1 MFRRI
6 ELRNASQGLQ
16 APHEAAS
23 ISFEFEGRM
32 LHAQSGQML
41 ATALLQAGERVF
53 RETPVSGEPR
63 GPLCLMGVCF
73 ECLVEIDGRPNQQA
87 CMLTVQPGM
96 KVRRQRGARS

>member
-6 ELRNASQGLQ
+6 ELRNESQGLQ

-32 LHAQSGQML
+32 LQAQPGQML

-53 RETPVSGEPR
+53 R
-63 GPLCLMGVCF
+63 
-73 ECLVEIDGRPNQQA
+73 
-87 CMLTVQPGM
+87 
-96 KVRRQRGARS
+96 

>member
-6 ELRNASQGLQ
+6 ELRNESQGLR
-16 APHEAAS
+16 APQEAAS

-32 LHAQSGQML
+32 LQAQPGQML

-87 CMLTVQPGM
+87 CMLTVQAGM